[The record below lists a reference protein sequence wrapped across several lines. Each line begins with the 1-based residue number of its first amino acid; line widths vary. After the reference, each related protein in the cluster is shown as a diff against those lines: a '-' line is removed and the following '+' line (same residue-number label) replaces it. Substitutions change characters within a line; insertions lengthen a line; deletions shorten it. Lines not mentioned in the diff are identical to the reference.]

1 MGVERLEHHW
11 RTTPLDC
18 VALLGVGCLSGNPP
32 PLDCVALLGV
42 GRPVTHWRPTPL
54 AQVSR

>member
-18 VALLGVGCLSGNPP
+18 VALLGVGRTSG
-32 PLDCVALLGV
+32 D
-42 GRPVTHWRPTPL
+42 PL
-54 AQVSR
+54 ATHPCEPSSTS